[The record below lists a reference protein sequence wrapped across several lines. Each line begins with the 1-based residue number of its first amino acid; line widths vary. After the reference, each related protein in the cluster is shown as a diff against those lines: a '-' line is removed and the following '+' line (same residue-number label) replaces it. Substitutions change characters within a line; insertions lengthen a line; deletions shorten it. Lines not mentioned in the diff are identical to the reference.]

1 MPILEVNHVKK
12 FYGGVAALSGVDLS
26 IQEASIVG
34 IIGPN
39 GAGKTTFFNC
49 ISGYTEPSSGT
60 INFLGKTI
68 VGKQPYAINRSGL
81 ARTFQGGAV
90 FPGLTVKEN
99 VFVGLHGQRRKFK
112 KSGSS
117 IEKANELLSFVGLA
131 AREAE
136 KASDLPHGLQ
146 SRLQIAVALATS
158 PRLLLLDEPA
168 AGMNP
173 EETKELA
180 LLIQRIKATGVTV
193 SIIEHN
199 MDIIMD
205 ICQKIVVLHLGAKIA
220 EGTPDEIKSNPLVI
234 QAYLGREQSA

>member
-1 MPILEVNHVKK
+1 MPILEVSLVKK
-12 FYGGVAALSGVDLS
+12 FYGGVGALTGVDLIVQKES
-26 IQEASIVG
+26 IMG

-39 GAGKTTFFNC
+39 GAGKTTFFDC
-49 ISGYTEPSSGT
+49 ISGYTQPSSGQ
-60 INFLGKTI
+60 INFLGKPI
-68 VGKQPYAINRSGL
+68 VGKQPHAINRSGL

-90 FPGLTVKEN
+90 FPGLSVREN
-99 VFVGLHGQRRKFK
+99 VFVGLHGHRKEYK
-112 KSGSS
+112 KSGGA
-117 IEKANELLSFVGLA
+117 IERANELLNFVGLKT
-131 AREAE
+131 REAE
-136 KASDLPHGLQ
+136 RAADLPHGLQ
-146 SRLQIAVALATS
+146 SRLQIAVALATR

-180 LLIQRIKATGVTV
+180 QLIKKIKATGVTV

-205 ICQKIVVLHLGAKIA
+205 ICQRIVVLHLGAKIA
-220 EGTPDEIKSNPLVI
+220 EGTPDEIKTNSLVI

>member
-12 FYGGVAALSGVDLS
+12 FYGGVGALTGVDL
-26 IQEASIVG
+26 IVQEASIVG

-49 ISGYTEPSSGT
+49 ISGYTQPSSGQ

-68 VGKQPYAINRSGL
+68 VGKQSYAINRSGL

-90 FPGLTVKEN
+90 FPGLNVREN
-99 VFVGLHGQRRKFK
+99 VLVGLHSQRKDYK
-112 KSGSS
+112 KNGSA
-117 IEKANELLSFVGLA
+117 IEMAYELLNFVGLA
-131 AREAE
+131 DREEELA
-136 KASDLPHGLQ
+136 ADLPHGLQ
-146 SRLQIAVALATS
+146 SRLQIAVALATR

-180 LLIQRIKATGVTV
+180 QLIQKIKAKGVTV

-199 MDIIMD
+199 MDIIME
-205 ICQKIVVLHLGAKIA
+205 ICQKIVVLNLGAKIA
-220 EGTPDEIKSNPLVI
+220 EGTPDEVKTNPLVI
-234 QAYLGREQSA
+234 QAYLGREQGA